1 MTHLF
6 RPADAPD
13 APYSPSWRQWR
24 GLLAVEG
31 RRLLVTIAG
40 LFRSRLARAVSVHVL
55 LWIGLLCQA
64 VALFALAYMVDLSL
78 SLMELWAELAR
89 KHLELTL

>member
-1 MTHLF
+1 MHLF
-6 RPADAPD
+6 RPVEP
-13 APYSPSWRQWR
+13 PLHPSPPVWRQWR

-31 RRLLVTIAG
+31 RRILLSLRRPFQSPAVWSCIRILLLLVG
-40 LFRSRLARAVSVHVL
+40 LVCQVVL
-55 LWIGLLCQA
+55 LCLAAYLTDLA
-64 VALFALAYMVDLSL
+64 V